1 MNRGGGFV
9 VRKIATP
16 VLFFLFGI
24 LVAFLESSVI
34 DLPVDSDGVSHKGVN
49 LFNQVLFIVV
59 MIFLLVFEVR
69 GQFAKIK
76 NGYYKYLY
84 SAIMVLSLLYI
95 TYFWTQF
102 LI

>member
-1 MNRGGGFV
+1 M

-59 MIFLLVFEVR
+59 LIFLLIFEVR
-69 GQFAKIK
+69 GQFTKIK
-76 NGYYKYLY
+76 NGYYRYLY
-84 SAIMVLSLLYI
+84 LIVTVILLASIAY
-95 TYFWTQF
+95 YWMQF
-102 LI
+102 LIWD

>member
-1 MNRGGGFV
+1 M

-34 DLPVDSDGVSHKGVN
+34 DLPVDSDGVSHNGVN

-59 MIFLLVFEVR
+59 LIFLLIFEVR
-69 GQFAKIK
+69 SQVTKIK
-76 NGYYKYLY
+76 NGYSRYLY
-84 SAIMVLSLLYI
+84 LVITVIVLSA
-95 TYFWTQF
+95 TAYFWMQF
-102 LI
+102 LIWD